1 MKKLQTILSILAC
14 FIAVSCN
21 YNSDNL
27 SITYSNSEQFYT
39 MKASFDRNKTR
50 DVEEYMDRKI
60 GASSKM
66 SFVDHDI
73 DGTVALNDRSKFHI
87 QKSPGV
93 LEIQLDKAENS
104 AEAYRMVKS
113 MCEGIK
119 PILTRK

>member
-1 MKKLQTILSILAC
+1 
-14 FIAVSCN
+14 
-21 YNSDNL
+21 
-27 SITYSNSEQFYT
+27 

-73 DGTVALNDRSKFHI
+73 DGTMALNNQSKFYI